1 LQRLPPQAQNATN
14 LASPNSDSQFRC
26 APNPNPSAQLPS
38 KTASY
43 GLAHVSHRKRF
54 LSRAFAGTIRFRYAE
69 YVRTILRTNDR
80 REFDLDSM
88 EFIADLGDDHS
99 WFFDNWLD
107 QDAQR
112 STWNRGIDSR

>member
-1 LQRLPPQAQNATN
+1 
-14 LASPNSDSQFRC
+14 
-26 APNPNPSAQLPS
+26 
-38 KTASY
+38 
-43 GLAHVSHRKRF
+43 
-54 LSRAFAGTIRFRYAE
+54 
-69 YVRTILRTNDR
+69 
-80 REFDLDSM
+80 M